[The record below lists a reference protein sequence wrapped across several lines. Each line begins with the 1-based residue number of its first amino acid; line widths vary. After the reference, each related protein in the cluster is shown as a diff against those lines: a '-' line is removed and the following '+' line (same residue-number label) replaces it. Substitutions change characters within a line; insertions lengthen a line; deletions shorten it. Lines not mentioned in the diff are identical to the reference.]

1 MKLYTYNKLKG
12 IKQIKKSGFVYC
24 IDYHNGNVKIGCTNN
39 PRKRY
44 KTLSNNAG
52 NYGNYPLGKIW
63 LSERCSNYRQIE
75 KYLHKIFSEHRIP
88 NTELFK
94 INFNEFGNIINSLNI
109 RYDKDFNKSYILRDN
124 ADSALGTSL
133 CIGLLKYPDN
143 PSKAKSE
150 IEELYKFFQNK

>member
-1 MKLYTYNKLKG
+1 MKIYTYNKLKW
-12 IKQIKKSGFVYC
+12 IKHIKNSGFVYC
-24 IDYHNGNVKIGCTNN
+24 IDYNNGLVKIGCTAK
-39 PRKRY
+39 PYKRY
-44 KTLSNNAG
+44 TMLSNNAG

-75 KYLHKIFSEHRIP
+75 KHLHKIFSEHRIP

-150 IEELYKFFQNK
+150 IEELYKFFQN